1 MKTSLLLCVALFT
14 CFSEAIGQD
23 TESWF
28 AGRLDSLRQVR
39 AVLSVELKKLDQE
52 IDSLTWEWQQ
62 YQNSASRNSIE
73 HDFELAL
80 KRAMSIAENLNYA
93 FLIDHA
99 LIRGNLET
107 QRSGFMVR
115 IYNLDRE
122 NVKSLSLKALPYT
135 QNSHGIK
142 TVVGDTVQVDVDMAS
157 FRDKQIT
164 DYRWSNLWEYT
175 KGADIEVIEASVSY
189 IDSQKRLIKDL
200 SCYWIWRHVYELECK

>member
-1 MKTSLLLCVALFT
+1 MATI
-14 CFSEAIGQD
+14 SEFC
-23 TESWF
+23 T
-28 AGRLDSLRQVR
+28 
-39 AVLSVELKKLDQE
+39 
-52 IDSLTWEWQQ
+52 
-62 YQNSASRNSIE
+62 RNSIE